1 MRILV
6 MIVGILLFALV
17 TAILMLWGM
26 RKAYFQKE
34 RLANMLFS
42 KASDKVMNY
51 LKTHDTITEK
61 EMRSLVEGIQARE
74 FMSRNSAVVQADK
87 RFTEKLT
94 ELMCADGLI
103 EQAVQGKPVYKQKN
117 KEGK

>member
-1 MRILV
+1 MRILI
-6 MIVGILLFALV
+6 MIIGILLFALV

-42 KASDKVMNY
+42 KASEKVMRY

-74 FMSRNSAVVQADK
+74 FMSRNSAVILADEK
-87 RFTEKLT
+87 FTAKLT
-94 ELMCADGLI
+94 ELMCKDGLI
-103 EQAVQGKPVYKQKN
+103 EPVKQGKPVYKKKT
-117 KEGK
+117 KEAK

>member
-1 MRILV
+1 MRILI
-6 MIVGILLFALV
+6 MLVGILLFALV

-42 KASDKVMNY
+42 KAAEKVMHY
-51 LKTHDTITEK
+51 LKTHDTVTEK

-74 FMSRNSAVVQADK
+74 FMSRNSAVILADK
-87 RFTEKLT
+87 KFTTKLI
-94 ELMCADGLI
+94 ELMTNDGLI
-103 EQAVQGKPVYKQKN
+103 EQAVQGKPVYKKKT
-117 KEGK
+117 KEAK